1 MTIAE
6 SKIVSYKTAK
16 LAVNDP
22 TIKVQPSTS
31 TNSMSLNGIEIIIG
45 DSIIIPIDINT
56 LATTRSM
63 TTNGM

>member
-16 LAVNDP
+16 LAVSDP
-22 TIKVQPSTS
+22 TIKVQPSTN
-31 TNSMSLNGIEIIIG
+31 TNNISLKGIEIIIG

-63 TTNGM
+63 TTN